1 MACEFGLTPKE
12 ARKLTLAEFDLMMI
26 GYHHRQEK
34 EINRTRSL
42 MAAFMNMAGK
52 VLNQSV
58 TPQQLWPL
66 DMDRQSQ
73 KRMIMNMADAMK
85 LLKEYK

>member
-12 ARKLTLAEFDLMMI
+12 ARKLTLAEFDLMMV
-26 GYHHRQEK
+26 GYHHKQEK
-34 EINRTRSL
+34 ETNRTRSL
-42 MAAFMNMAGK
+42 MAVLMNMAGK
-52 VLNQSV
+52 ILTQPV
-58 TPQQLWPL
+58 TPQGLWPL

>member
-1 MACEFGLTPKE
+1 MACEIGYSPKD
-12 ARKLTLAEFDLMMI
+12 ARRLTLAEFDLIMI

-34 EINRTRSL
+34 ETNRTRSL
-42 MAAFMNMAGK
+42 MAAIMNMAGK
-52 VLNQSV
+52 VLSQPT
-58 TPQQLWPL
+58 TPQSLWPL
-66 DMDRQSQ
+66 DMDKQHQ